1 MQFRAKDT
9 LVTVLPKAS
18 ADIGDLAKVCLFH
31 TGICINPSI
40 VCHYCT
46 WFHHTCLGC
55 THFITCRWCTNYF
68 TGGCTQWTFQPGG
81 GCNFLA
87 SCGAG
92 GSACDPTQFCVASE
106 PFVIRDKEDLVTLR
120 SELQDTLKKLDEL
133 EKTGLASGIGSK
145 AEAEEI
151 ERGLTEALEQVR
163 AAKKNLK

>member
-9 LVTVLPKAS
+9 LVSVLPKLS
-18 ADIGDLAKVCLFH
+18 ADAGELAKICLFH

-40 VCHYCT
+40 VCRHCT
-46 WFHHTCLGC
+46 WQHVTCLGC

-68 TGGCTQWTFQPGG
+68 TGGCGFVGTV
-81 GCNFLA
+81 GCGFAN

-106 PFVIRDKEDLVTLR
+106 PFVIRDLEDLVTLR
-120 SELQDTLKKLDEL
+120 TELQETLKKLDEI
-133 EKTGLASGIGSK
+133 EKTGLTGGISSK